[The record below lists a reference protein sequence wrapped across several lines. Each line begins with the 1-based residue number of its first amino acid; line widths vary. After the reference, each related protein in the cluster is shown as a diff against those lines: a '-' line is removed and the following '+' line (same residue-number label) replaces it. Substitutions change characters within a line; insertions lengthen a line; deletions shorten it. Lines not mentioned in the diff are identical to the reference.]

1 MHQQSLKP
9 VIGVVGKR
17 NVRGTRLTRRIK
29 ERGMPE
35 LSRVISEPPAP
46 ALRMHIAPH
55 TRDAKLA
62 RQSLHVSGI
71 RIRIG
76 TQVVVHMH
84 RDHTP
89 ARGSPP
95 RDRGAHRKEHA

>member
-1 MHQQSLKP
+1 MHQQRLKP

-35 LSRVISEPPAP
+35 LSRIICKPPAP
-46 ALRMHIAPH
+46 ALRVHIAPH
-55 TRDAKLA
+55 AQDAELMRKP
-62 RQSLHVSGI
+62 LHVSGI
-71 RIRIG
+71 RIRFG

-84 RDHTP
+84 RDHATP
-89 ARGSPP
+89 GGSPP
-95 RDRGAHRKEHA
+95 RDRRAHRKKHA